1 MVEVMGARRISSLC
15 FRSLSSSSAS
25 ASLLLSRGKTFPAY
39 DPHTG
44 EVLAHMA
51 EGGVEDVH
59 RAVVAAHKAFDEGL
73 WQKISAYER
82 SLIMLR
88 FADLIDK
95 HRDELAALES
105 WNSGK
110 PYEQLGDKIHG
121 LTIPANRNHY
131 VQTLH
136 ESIGVAGQ
144 IIPWNFPLIMLA
156 WKVGPALA
164 CGNAIV
170 LKSTKQT
177 PLTALHARKLFQ
189 KAGLPPG
196 VLNVVSS
203 YGPSDGATLAS
214 HMDVDKVF
222 YELLVSSQLSRE
234 IKSLLHDKLY
244 STLKLN
250 QLNMSLYYMIG
261 TPHCLKLA
269 FTGSTKTGKI
279 ILELAAKSNL
289 KPVTLEL
296 G

>member
-1 MVEVMGARRISSLC
+1 
-15 FRSLSSSSAS
+15 
-25 ASLLLSRGKTFPAY
+25 
-39 DPHTG
+39 
-44 EVLAHMA
+44 MA

-110 PYEQLGDKIHG
+110 PYEQSAKFELPSFKRLFWLGDKIHG

-136 ESIGVAGQ
+136 ESIGVARQ

-214 HMDVDKVF
+214 HMDVDK
-222 YELLVSSQLSRE
+222 
-234 IKSLLHDKLY
+234 
-244 STLKLN
+244 
-250 QLNMSLYYMIG
+250 
-261 TPHCLKLA
+261 
-269 FTGSTKTGKI
+269 
-279 ILELAAKSNL
+279 
-289 KPVTLEL
+289 
-296 G
+296 